1 MIRIT
6 HRNLAEIAI
15 LDLHGRLV
23 GEAGNEFLAVVSPQ
37 IVELG
42 ARKILLNFRD
52 LSQCDSMGIS
62 ALLRIHTSLENI
74 GGRLGICEVNDLI
87 SKVFALT
94 HIDEVLHICPLES
107 DAIAAFAGPTVLE
120 FER

>member
-74 GGRLGICEVNDLI
+74 GGRLAICEVNDLI

-94 HIDEVLHICPLES
+94 HIDEVLHICQLES
-107 DAIAAFAGPTVLE
+107 DAVAAFAGPTVLE
-120 FER
+120 FEH